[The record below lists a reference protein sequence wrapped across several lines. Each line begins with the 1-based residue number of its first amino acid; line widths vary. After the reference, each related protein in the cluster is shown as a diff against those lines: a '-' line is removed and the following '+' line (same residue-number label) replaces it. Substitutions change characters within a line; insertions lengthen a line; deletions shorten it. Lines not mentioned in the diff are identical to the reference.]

1 MTTIP
6 RKIDSLTVID
16 AVNRAL
22 WFLQDALVFL
32 INLPLFLFTI
42 VHDNATRISEV
53 IAAFVFF
60 GVLILALALMAGM

>member
-32 INLPLFLFTI
+32 INLPLFLFAI
-42 VHDNATRISEV
+42 VHDNANRICEV

-60 GVLILALALMAGM
+60 GVLLLALALMAGM